1 MLLQTAVCP
10 QQMTLN
16 RYSYNCMA
24 HLASLNGR
32 LEDATL
38 IYNMMKADRRPDSKP
53 DSYTYSAL
61 VRAAVAAGRGDVL
74 PAIFNEMVAARR
86 AEERARGR
94 GRGVAAAGEEGDAE
108 EGAQSGMGLSLEV
121 GRTGGWGR
129 GWVRAGRGQWWCC
142 GLSQAMRHAVNA
154 GGASGQDRVGT

>member
-1 MLLQTAVCP
+1 
-10 QQMTLN
+10 MTLN

-86 AEERARGR
+86 AEERALGRGR
-94 GRGVAAAGEEGDAE
+94 GRAAKGVAAAAGEEGEAE
-108 EGAQSGMGLSLEV
+108 EGGQSSMGLSLEV
-121 GRTGGWGR
+121 RQTVWLGARMGG
-129 GWVRAGRGQWWCC
+129 RAGG
-142 GLSQAMRHAVNA
+142 
-154 GGASGQDRVGT
+154 GGAACRRLYGMQPTRGLQSAQAF

>member
-1 MLLQTAVCP
+1 
-10 QQMTLN
+10 MTLN

-38 IYNMMKADRRPDSKP
+38 IYNIMKADRRPDSKP

-94 GRGVAAAGEEGDAE
+94 GRGRAAKGVAAAAAGEEVEAE
-108 EGAQSGMGLSLEV
+108 EGGQSSMGLSLEV
-121 GRTGGWGR
+121 RQTVWLGARGGGPA
-129 GWVRAGRGQWWCC
+129 GAVRLVAGCTAC
-142 GLSQAMRHAVNA
+142 SQ
-154 GGASGQDRVGT
+154 RVGFNGQKRFDAW